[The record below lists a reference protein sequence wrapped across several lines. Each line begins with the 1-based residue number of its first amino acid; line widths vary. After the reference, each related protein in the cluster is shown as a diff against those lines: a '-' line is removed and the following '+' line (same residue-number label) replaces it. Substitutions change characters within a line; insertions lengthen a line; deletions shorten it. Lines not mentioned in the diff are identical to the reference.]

1 MTPSVTGSAKLLRKL
16 EWRLDRAVENHL
28 IGDYLSIYRGRGMEF
43 DQVVKYQ
50 FGDDVR
56 DIDWK
61 VTARLGETWRKRFI
75 EERELVV
82 LIVVEDS
89 LSLQFGSGQRTK
101 REAVMDLAGLLL
113 LLASLNRDRVG
124 LIYAHPGGHE
134 YTAPVSGKNNIFE
147 LGTELLDRPLPA
159 MTDTRPVE
167 TPWRFIAT
175 AAPTNSIV
183 VFVGDF
189 APRTPPREWPTVMQR
204 YQAVGFRV
212 DDPWERALPRDSKPL
227 TAYDP
232 TTQRVVVFDPRSSVH
247 QQAHAAWV
255 AERENAF
262 AHFFPRKKNR
272 LAVTPD
278 ESTTDA
284 VVRFFHA
291 HMGSPR

>member
-1 MTPSVTGSAKLLRKL
+1 MNSRVTGSAKLLRKL
-16 EWRLDRAVENHL
+16 EWRLEHAVENHL

-43 DQVVKYQ
+43 DQVVKYE

-56 DIDWK
+56 DIDWN
-61 VTARLGETWRKRFI
+61 VTARMGSAFRKRFI

-82 LIVVEDS
+82 MLVIEDT

-101 REAVMDLAGLLL
+101 REALFELAGLLM
-113 LLASLNRDRVG
+113 LLASINRDRIG
-124 LIYAHPGGHE
+124 LIYARPGGQE

-147 LGTELLDRPLPA
+147 AATELFDRPLPA
-159 MTDTRPVE
+159 MTDTRPVP
-167 TPWRFIAT
+167 TPWRFLAT
-175 AAPTNSIV
+175 AAPVNSIV
-183 VFVGDF
+183 VCLGDF
-189 APRTPPREWPTVMQR
+189 APRPPPREWPTIMQR

-212 DDPWERALPRDSKPL
+212 DDPWERALPTDSKPL

-232 TTQRVVVFDPRSSVH
+232 TTQRVVVFDPRSTVH
-247 QQAHAAWV
+247 RNAHAAWV

-262 AHFFPRKKNR
+262 THFFPRQKNR
-272 LAVTPD
+272 LAITAE